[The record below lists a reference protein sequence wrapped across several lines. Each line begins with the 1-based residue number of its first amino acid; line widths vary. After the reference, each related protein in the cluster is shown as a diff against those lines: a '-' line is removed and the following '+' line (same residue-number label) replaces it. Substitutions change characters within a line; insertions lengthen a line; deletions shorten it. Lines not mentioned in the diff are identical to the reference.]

1 LCWHAGTPAMTSRG
15 LSEKDFE
22 TVAGFLHE
30 VCEVSHASGSSPVM
44 TVMHVS
50 GSTMRDMVRC
60 VV

>member
-1 LCWHAGTPAMTSRG
+1 MTSRG

-30 VCEVSHASGSSPVM
+30 VCEVSHASGSSPVL

-50 GSTMRDMVRC
+50 GSRMCDMVRC